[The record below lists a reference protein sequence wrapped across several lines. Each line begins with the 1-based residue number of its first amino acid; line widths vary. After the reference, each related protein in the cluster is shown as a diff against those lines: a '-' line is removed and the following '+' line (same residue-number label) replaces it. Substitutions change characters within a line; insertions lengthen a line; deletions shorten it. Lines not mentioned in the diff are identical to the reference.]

1 MLKQAIVAVLLA
13 ASALTSTPGAA
24 EEDQHL
30 TGRDDSGAVVGAD
43 VAPGTTTTLT
53 IVQDPSRTKTT
64 GEGGDCPTQASYLA
78 RVTAAT
84 AMMRGKVVPLSACEL
99 NKCTNPKL
107 KAKCKGLPDY
117 FKVNCTGSLE
127 YQMGG
132 KIRIELD
139 YTDEYW
145 DAQKCKLHHKTSKT
159 SQVFLLG
166 KPDSS
171 QGDPQDSE
179 IGDKIN
185 CYMKNILY
193 PVKDHPMYRDCE

>member
-1 MLKQAIVAVLLA
+1 MLKQAIVAALLA
-13 ASALTSTPGAA
+13 TTALTSAPTRA

-53 IVQDPSRTKTT
+53 IVQDPSRTKT

-107 KAKCKGLPDY
+107 KAKCKGQPDY
-117 FKVNCTGSLE
+117 FKINCTGSLE
-127 YQMGG
+127 HRVDGI
-132 KIRIELD
+132 IRIELD
-139 YTDEYW
+139 YQDEYW
-145 DAQKCKLHHKTSKT
+145 DAQKCKLYNKKSKT
-159 SQVFLLG
+159 SQVFLLR
-166 KPDSS
+166 KPNSS

-185 CYMKNILY
+185 CYMQNILY
-193 PVKDHPMYRDCE
+193 PVKDHPMHRDCE

>member
-1 MLKQAIVAVLLA
+1 MFNQAIVAVLLA
-13 ASALTSTPGAA
+13 ASALTSAAIAA

-139 YTDEYW
+139 YMDEYW

-185 CYMKNILY
+185 CYMQNILY
-193 PVKDHPMYRDCE
+193 PVKDHPMHRDCE

>member
-1 MLKQAIVAVLLA
+1 MFNQAIVAVLLA
-13 ASALTSTPGAA
+13 ASALTSAAIAA

-139 YTDEYW
+139 YMDEYW

-179 IGDKIN
+179 IADRIN
-185 CYMKNILY
+185 CYMQNILY
-193 PVKDHPMYRDCE
+193 PVKDHPMHRDCE

>member
-1 MLKQAIVAVLLA
+1 MLKQAIVVALLA
-13 ASALTSTPGAA
+13 TTALTSAPTRA

-139 YTDEYW
+139 YMDEYW

>member
-13 ASALTSTPGAA
+13 ASALTSAPGAA

-53 IVQDPSRTKTT
+53 IVQDPSRTKT

-107 KAKCKGLPDY
+107 KAKCKGQPDY
-117 FKVNCTGSLE
+117 FKINCTGSLE
-127 YQMGG
+127 HRVDGI
-132 KIRIELD
+132 IRIELD
-139 YTDEYW
+139 YQDEYW
-145 DAQKCKLHHKTSKT
+145 DAQKCKLYNKKSKT
-159 SQVFLLG
+159 SQVFLLR
-166 KPDSS
+166 KPNSS

-185 CYMKNILY
+185 CYMQNILY
-193 PVKDHPMYRDCE
+193 PVKDHPMHRDCE